1 MEQVGS
7 NNFKKKNTNNI
18 HLLNSSNFAVK
29 FVLVAIFSCT
39 VFFILG
45 DTTFSSN
52 NYAAYAHFFGGKT
65 VTIEDYQIVFLPS
78 PSSPAIGDNSTTLNF
93 SVLKNNTN
101 IYNIHSAVII
111 TEKDS
116 QTIVDQIP
124 YKLYEFSDITIPY
137 TFENPVDHTVTLQ
150 TRITGDEKYQ
160 ATPLVASFD
169 IAVADPSSLI
179 PFDELMLFYVTPVT
193 LVVTGIVIYLH
204 VRGKF

>member
-1 MEQVGS
+1 MGS
-7 NNFKKKNTNNI
+7 NNFKKKNTNI

-39 VFFILG
+39 IFFILS

-52 NYAAYAHFFGGKT
+52 NYAAYAHFFAGKT

-78 PSSPAIGDNSTTLNF
+78 PSSPAIRDNSTTLNF

-137 TFENPVDHTVTLQ
+137 TFENPVDHTVALQ

-193 LVVTGIVIYLH
+193 LVVTGAMIYLH
-204 VRGKF
+204 VKGKI